1 MYPDVESLYQQILMS
16 REINAS
22 VVNVSGRQ
30 RMLSQR
36 IALFSLRLVCTPDP
50 SEQEY
55 IRHCLL
61 DAVELMEKSHAGLLY
76 GDSAL
81 QLPGHPSKE
90 VHSLYFEAP
99 HYLNQK
105 VNQYIQETGELLK
118 SKQEELTLDN
128 PHLNYIINAASG
140 KLLQTLD
147 AVVTQYQKESEI
159 HQRNYEKTLVKLYK
173 KSQEATQQAQK
184 RNRELQETLSKLQ
197 QAQEHI
203 IQTEK
208 MSCLGQLL
216 AGVAHEI
223 NNPVTFMYGNIN
235 HAENYIT
242 DMVDLIKIY
251 QKSYPIPSDEIQ
263 DQIEAIDLD
272 FLLEDLPKVISSMKI
287 ASDRI
292 LQIVLSL
299 RNFSRKDE
307 EEKSQA
313 NIEAGLESTLL
324 ILEHRLKE
332 KTGKSGIK
340 IIKDFAKLP
349 DLECYPGPLNQ
360 VFMNLISNAMDA
372 LEEKQKNVKCSNFIP
387 TIHIRTEMK
396 YPDKISVRI
405 ADNGPG
411 ISEEVKTRLF
421 EPFFTT
427 KPVGQGTGLGLSISH
442 QIVVE
447 KHGGSLKFLSE
458 LGQGTEFLIELPVH
472 LNQLPQSKPTA
483 TTKAQTK

>member
-1 MYPDVESLYQQILMS
+1 MYPNVENLYNQILMS

-36 IALFSLRLVCTPDP
+36 IALFSLRLVCACDP

-61 DAVELMEKSHAGLLY
+61 NAVELMEKSHQGLLY
-76 GDSAL
+76 GDSTL
-81 QLPGHPSKE
+81 QLPGEPSKA

-99 HYLNQK
+99 HYVNEK
-105 VNQYIQETGELLK
+105 VHKYIQETGELLK
-118 SKQEELTLDN
+118 SQKENLTLEN

-140 KLLQTLD
+140 ELLQALD

-159 HQRNYEKTLVKLYK
+159 HQSNHEKTLIELYT
-173 KSQEATQQAQK
+173 KSKEATEYAQK
-184 RNRELQETLSKLQ
+184 RNRQLQKTLTQLQ
-197 QAQEHI
+197 QAQDHI
-203 IQTEK
+203 IQAEK

-223 NNPVTFMYGNIN
+223 NNPVTFLYGNIN
-235 HAENYIT
+235 HVENYIS
-242 DMVDLIKIY
+242 DIVDLLKLY
-251 QKSYPIPSDEIQ
+251 QKYYPIPSDEIQ
-263 DQIEAIDLD
+263 DHIEAIDLD
-272 FLLEDLPKVISSMKI
+272 FLLQDLPKLMRSMKI

-292 LQIVLSL
+292 VQIVLSL

-307 EEKSQA
+307 TEKTQA
-313 NIEAGLESTLL
+313 NIEAGIESTLL

-332 KTGKSGIK
+332 NTGKSGIK
-340 IIKDFAKLP
+340 IIKEFGKLP
-349 DLECYPGPLNQ
+349 ELECYPGPLNQ

-372 LEEKQKNVKCSNFIP
+372 LEEWQKNTKDSNFIP
-387 TIHIRTEMK
+387 TIRIRTEIK
-396 YPDKISVRI
+396 SPDKIRIRI

-411 ISEEVKTRLF
+411 ISKEVKSHLF

-447 KHGGSLKFLSE
+447 KHGGSLKCLSE
-458 LGQGTEFLIELPVH
+458 VGQGTEFVIELPVH
-472 LNQLPQSKPTA
+472 LNQLSETKPTA
-483 TTKAQTK
+483 IIQAQTK

>member
-1 MYPDVESLYQQILMS
+1 MS

-22 VVNVSGRQ
+22 VVNISGRQ

-36 IALFSLRLVCTPDP
+36 ISLFSLRLVCTLDP
-50 SEQEY
+50 SQQEE
-55 IRHCLL
+55 IRQCLL
-61 DAVELMEKSHAGLLY
+61 DAVELMEKSHQGLLY
-76 GDSAL
+76 GDPTL

-99 HYLNQK
+99 HYVNQK
-105 VNQYIQETGELLK
+105 VQQYIQETGKLLT
-118 SKQEELTLDN
+118 SPNENLTLDN

-140 KLLQTLD
+140 ELIQALD

-159 HQRNYEKTLVKLYK
+159 QQKAFEKTLVELYN
-173 KSQEATQQAQK
+173 KSQAATQFAQK
-184 RNRELQETLSKLQ
+184 RNLEIQETLTQLQ
-197 QAQEHI
+197 QAQAHL

-223 NNPVTFMYGNIN
+223 NNPVTFLYGNIN

-242 DMVDLIKIY
+242 DIVELLKLY
-251 QKSYPIPSDEIQ
+251 QKYYPTPADEIQ
-263 DQIEAIDLD
+263 DFIESIDLD
-272 FLLEDLPKVISSMKI
+272 FLLEDLPKVTNSMKI

-307 EEKSQA
+307 GEKQ
-313 NIEAGLESTLL
+313 NTDIEAGIESTLL
-324 ILEHRLKE
+324 ILQHRFKE
-332 KTGKSGIK
+332 KTGKEEIK
-340 IIKDFAKLP
+340 IIKEFAKLP
-349 DLECYPGPLNQ
+349 AIECYAGPLNQ
-360 VFMNLISNAMDA
+360 VFMNLITNAMDA
-372 LEEKQKNVKCSNFIP
+372 LEECQENRKNCAYTP
-387 TIHIRTEMK
+387 TIRIRTELK
-396 YPDKISVRI
+396 YPDKISIRI

-411 ISEEVKTRLF
+411 IREEVKERLF

-427 KPVGQGTGLGLSISH
+427 KPIGQGTGLGLSISH

-447 KHGGSLKFLSE
+447 KHGGSLKCVSV
-458 LGQGTEFLIELPVH
+458 LGQGTEFLIELPVR
-472 LNQLPQSKPTA
+472 LNQLCPDKVTGATQS
-483 TTKAQTK
+483 QLR